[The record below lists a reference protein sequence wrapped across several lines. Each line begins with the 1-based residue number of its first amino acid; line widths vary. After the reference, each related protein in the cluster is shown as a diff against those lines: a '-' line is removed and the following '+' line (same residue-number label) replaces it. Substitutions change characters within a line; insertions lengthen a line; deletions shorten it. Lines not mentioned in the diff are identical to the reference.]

1 MNVGPAVRLD
11 HDGAI
16 GTITLDRPANRNSM
30 TAELLDAFSS
40 ALAAA
45 RAVPS
50 LRCLII
56 TGTGPC
62 FSAGADFKAILQRGD
77 EDGGRPRAPHER
89 SLAMY
94 QPFLAVLDL
103 EVPVIGALNGHAV
116 GGGFG
121 LALCCDLR
129 LGARE
134 GRYGANF
141 ARLGLHP
148 GMAITHLLP
157 RLVGVARAADLLVT
171 GRLIDG
177 DEAARIGLLGE
188 VVPAVDVAA
197 RARAVAEQIAANAP
211 GPLRT
216 IKRALFHG
224 LAAAAREASHA
235 EAFAQSESLATADA
249 AEGIAALL
257 AKRPPHFTGR

>member
-1 MNVGPAVRLD
+1 MSAAVRFEQ
-11 HDGAI
+11 DGAI
-16 GTITLDRPANRNSM
+16 GTITLDRPDNRNSM
-30 TAELLDAFSS
+30 TAELLDAFVD

-45 RAVPS
+45 RAAAE

-56 TGTGPC
+56 TGTGAC
-62 FSAGADFKAILQRGD
+62 FSAGADFKAILQR
-77 EDGGRPRAPHER
+77 EDDGRPRAPHEK

-94 QPFLAVLDL
+94 QPFLAVLDV

-129 LGARE
+129 IAALE

-157 RLVGVARAADLLVT
+157 RLVGAAHAADLLYT
-171 GRLIDG
+171 GRLVDG
-177 DEAARIGLLGE
+177 AEAARINL
-188 VVPAVDVAA
+188 VNQAVPAADVLS
-197 RARAVAEQIAANAP
+197 RARALAEAIAANAP

-216 IKRALFHG
+216 IKRALGRG
-224 LAAAAREASHA
+224 LVAAARETAYA

-257 AKRPPHFTGR
+257 GKRPPRFTGR

>member
-77 EDGGRPRAPHER
+77 EDGGRPRAPTSAASRCTSR
-89 SLAMY
+89 SS
-94 QPFLAVLDL
+94 PSSTSR
-103 EVPVIGALNGHAV
+103 
-116 GGGFG
+116 
-121 LALCCDLR
+121 CR
-129 LGARE
+129 
-134 GRYGANF
+134 
-141 ARLGLHP
+141 
-148 GMAITHLLP
+148 
-157 RLVGVARAADLLVT
+157 
-171 GRLIDG
+171 
-177 DEAARIGLLGE
+177 
-188 VVPAVDVAA
+188 
-197 RARAVAEQIAANAP
+197 
-211 GPLRT
+211 
-216 IKRALFHG
+216 
-224 LAAAAREASHA
+224 
-235 EAFAQSESLATADA
+235 
-249 AEGIAALL
+249 
-257 AKRPPHFTGR
+257 